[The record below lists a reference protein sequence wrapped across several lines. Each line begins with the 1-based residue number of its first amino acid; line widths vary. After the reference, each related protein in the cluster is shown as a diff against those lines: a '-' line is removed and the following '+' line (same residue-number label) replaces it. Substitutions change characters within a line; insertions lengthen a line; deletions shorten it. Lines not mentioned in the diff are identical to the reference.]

1 MKPDKIGIVTGDG
14 ALPELIIKDLKK
26 NKIEYFIIFFDK
38 ELKNKFSKEKN
49 IFVKYEHISFLLDYL
64 NEKKIKKLMFAGYFK
79 RPKLDV
85 KKFDKIS
92 LDFLG
97 PVIQNLYT
105 GDNNIFNSV
114 INVFEKHGF
123 EIIHPTSYSSSFLQN
138 EKVMTLLKPDK
149 KHFDEVRKAL
159 KIFNSTSQLDIGQS
173 LVISQ
178 GLCLAIETL
187 PGTDAMLSF
196 IKNYKKNSNL
206 ANHKS
211 GILFK
216 ALKKNQ
222 ETRIDMPVIGP
233 KTVQKVKDAFLDGIV
248 IQENSVIILNK
259 DLTVKLANKHQIFI
273 WSLNLEKF
281 QNNHV

>member
-1 MKPDKIGIVTGDG
+1 MKSNKIGIVTGYG

-26 NKIEYFIIFFDK
+26 IKIDYCIIFFDRK
-38 ELKNKFSKEKN
+38 LKKKFSKENN
-49 IFVKYEHISFLLDYL
+49 IFVEYERISSLLDYL
-64 NEKKIKKLMFAGYFK
+64 NDKKIKKLMFAGYFE
-79 RPKLDV
+79 RPELNIN
-85 KKFDKIS
+85 KFDKSS
-92 LDFLG
+92 LEFLN

-114 INVFEKHGF
+114 INVFEKYGF
-123 EIIHPTSYSSSFLQN
+123 EIINPTFYSPSLLQG
-138 EKVMTLLKPDK
+138 EKVMTLKKPNK
-149 KHFDEVRKAL
+149 KHFNEVRNAL
-159 KIFNSTSQLDIGQS
+159 RIFNSTSRIDVGQS
-173 LVISQ
+173 LVISK

-196 IKNYKKNSNL
+196 VEKYRKKLSL

-216 ALKKNQ
+216 ALKNNQ

-233 KTVQKVKDAFLDGIV
+233 KTVHKIKKAFLDGIV
-248 IQENSVIILNK
+248 IQENSVIIINK
-259 DLTVKLANKHQIFI
+259 ELTIKLANKHKIFI

-281 QNNHV
+281 QNNYV